1 MTTGTVN
8 WFNDDMGF
16 GLVTPDNGRE
26 DLFAHHS
33 EINMSGF
40 KLLKKDQK
48 VAFEVTQIP
57 GGKEAFHIRVLT

>member
-8 WFNDDMGF
+8 WFNDDMRF

-33 EINMSGF
+33 EIIMSGF

-48 VAFEVTQIP
+48 VAFEVTRIP
-57 GGKEAFHIRVLT
+57 GGKEAFQIRVLT

>member
-1 MTTGTVN
+1 MTTGTVK

-16 GLVTPDNGRE
+16 GLVTSDNGRE

-40 KLLKKDQK
+40 KLLKKAK
-48 VAFEVTQIP
+48 RLIL
-57 GGKEAFHIRVLT
+57 K

>member
-8 WFNDDMGF
+8 WFNDDKGF
-16 GLVTPDNGRE
+16 GLVTPDNGCE

-48 VAFEVTQIP
+48 VAFEVTR
-57 GGKEAFHIRVLT
+57 GKSVRTLA

>member
-16 GLVTPDNGRE
+16 GFVTPDNGRE

-40 KLLKKDQK
+40 KLLKKNQK
-48 VAFEVTQIP
+48 VAFEVTRIP
-57 GGKEAFHIRVLT
+57 GGKEAFHIRVLK

>member
-1 MTTGTVN
+1 
-8 WFNDDMGF
+8 MGF

-57 GGKEAFHIRVLT
+57 GDKEAFQIRVLT

>member
-1 MTTGTVN
+1 MTTGKVK

-33 EINMSGF
+33 EINMDGF

-48 VAFEVTQIP
+48 VAFEVTRIP
-57 GGKEAFHIRVLT
+57 GGNEASHIRVLA

>member
-1 MTTGTVN
+1 MTTGTVK

-33 EINMSGF
+33 EIDMSGF
-40 KLLKKDQK
+40 KVLKKDQK
-48 VAFEVTQIP
+48 VAFEVTRIA
-57 GGKEAFHIRVLT
+57 GGREASHIRVLA

>member
-1 MTTGTVN
+1 MTTGTVK

-33 EINMSGF
+33 EINMNGF

-48 VAFEVTQIP
+48 VAFEVTRIP
-57 GGKEAFHIRVLT
+57 GGKEASHIRILT

>member
-1 MTTGTVN
+1 MTTGTVK

-16 GLVTPDNGRE
+16 GLVTPDNSRE

-33 EINMSGF
+33 EIDMSGF

-48 VAFEVTQIP
+48 VAFEVTRIA
-57 GGKEAFHIRVLT
+57 GGKEASHIRVLA